1 MMKDVLGTQYWDSIN
16 VEINKLKQADK
27 VLVSDVMA
35 VLKRS
40 DTLLGREN
48 YVAKPENEKL
58 YVVLK
63 PTKYSIV
70 SGKYLKATSSKES
83 SIILISLTDFV
94 NQLFEFNFAYTQMLF
109 NCGHLFKTDEF
120 TNLINS
126 ILIQI
131 KYCKK
136 LHNYAYYKCSAT
148 AYGVFQD
155 VLKQK
160 FKDADVLENRLFM
173 IYKLYETMKYL
184 EEQSVYTVFN
194 NTMYANVYSDIVI
207 NKTSEGTEML
217 KDFFGKALNRIEK
230 TSDTDKQN
238 SMVYT
243 AEIQSNTL
251 YNFIG
256 GILCK

>member
-83 SIILISLTDFV
+83 SIILISLIDFV

-109 NCGHLFKTDEF
+109 NNGTLYETEEF
-120 TNLINS
+120 NKLIGDVK
-126 ILIQI
+126 IEIQ
-131 KYCKK
+131 YNND
-136 LHNYAYYKCSAT
+136 LMNYAYYKCSAT
-148 AYGVFQD
+148 AYGIFQD
-155 VLKQK
+155 ALAGK
-160 FKDADVLENRLFM
+160 FKTDEIAENRLFV
-173 IYKLYETMKYL
+173 IYKLYETMVYIEKYRVYKVIK
-184 EEQSVYTVFN
+184 SVDY
-194 NTMYANVYSDIVI
+194 
-207 NKTSEGTEML
+207 
-217 KDFFGKALNRIEK
+217 KDFYTDFVILKSEKSKEIMKKFLGNALNIIDITKASDKE
-230 TSDTDKQN
+230 TSLLN
-238 SMVYT
+238 T
-243 AEIQSNTL
+243 ANAQSKVL
-251 YNFIG
+251 SKFLG
-256 GILCK
+256 GLLC